1 MVGMECYGNGSC
13 LSFGG
18 DDPSSKGS
26 QCSNGSPCS
35 KGCKLM
41 PCANTHC
48 KEKRPEWVLHCN
60 DGLCVMCA
68 SSIGKVTFLDEKADC
83 PICLDSKEMIQ
94 IECGGKHKVC
104 MDCWLKW
111 SDTNDFV
118 TCMICRRVC
127 RSCK

>member
-1 MVGMECYGNGSC
+1 MA
-13 LSFGG
+13 
-18 DDPSSKGS
+18 
-26 QCSNGSPCS
+26 
-35 KGCKLM
+35 
-41 PCANTHC
+41 CANTHC

-83 PICLDSKEMIQ
+83 PICLDSKQMIQ

-104 MDCWLKW
+104 MDCWLIW

-118 TCMICRRVC
+118 TCMICRGVC
-127 RSCK
+127 RETSLK